1 MIVITDFY
9 IQYKEEITMIQ
20 IIVGEKGKGKT
31 IHLLQKANESVQNS
45 SGNIIFLDKNY
56 RHMYELNHKIR
67 IINVSEFEMESYKEF
82 LGFIYG
88 IISQDN
94 DISEIFIDG
103 LLNLGQMTLE
113 QTEFAIS
120 RIERIT
126 EKFNVNFTISI
137 SCNKEQLPGSAQ
149 KYIIISI

>member
-1 MIVITDFY
+1 
-9 IQYKEEITMIQ
+9 MIQ

-31 IHLLQKANESVQNS
+31 KHLLQRANEAVPNTK
-45 SGNIIFLDKNY
+45 GNIVYLDKNY

-88 IISQDN
+88 IVSQDS
-94 DISEIFIDG
+94 DVHEIFIDG
-103 LLNLGQMTLE
+103 LLKLGQLTLE

-120 RIERIT
+120 RIERIS
-126 EKFNVNFTISI
+126 EKFNINFTISI
-137 SCNKEQLPGSAQ
+137 SCNKEELSELAQ
-149 KYIIISI
+149 KYVIISL